1 MKATEII
8 NAKCMGIVR
17 TVGGFHLLISFLG
30 SIGGLMKG
38 SGLEEA
44 LAVVCINY
52 AKRARLHLQNML
64 NLKSTHPWVYE
75 KFTEGHLHTF

>member
-1 MKATEII
+1 MKAIINEII

-30 SIGGLMKG
+30 RIGGLMKG

-44 LAVVCINY
+44 LAVV
-52 AKRARLHLQNML
+52 
-64 NLKSTHPWVYE
+64 
-75 KFTEGHLHTF
+75 FTENAEPYDN